1 MKQLKFP
8 KYKYAGDMLCD
19 LEISMDHGHR
29 KFYCLLKDGRVETYI
44 IEDLGEDDILLDEE
58 DEHDYGGFEDSEL
71 VSFIAAD

>member
-8 KYKYAGDMLCD
+8 KYKYAGDMFCD

-29 KFYCLLKDGRVETYI
+29 KFYCLMKDGRVETYI
-44 IEDLGEDDILLDEE
+44 IEDLGEEDIFLAIE
-58 DEHDYGGFEDSEL
+58 DEHDYSVFEDSEL